1 MPNPDKIN
9 EVNELKELL
18 SSHNIQIITDHSG
31 LSVTEISELR
41 RELKEGGA
49 VMRVAKNRL
58 INIARAEADLIPI
71 EETLTG
77 PSSLV
82 LAVDDP
88 VNPAKTLKSFYD
100 KTNKP
105 KVKAILID
113 NKLLNLA
120 KFEELASLPGLDELR
135 AKVVSRLA
143 APLTGLVFT
152 CSGLLRGLA
161 VTLKAIADKRT
172 AQAQG

>member
-9 EVNELKELL
+9 EVKELKELL

-41 RELKEGGA
+41 RELRENGA
-49 VMRVAKNRL
+49 LMRVAKNRL
-58 INIARAEADLIPI
+58 VNLARSEAGLIAI

-82 LAVDDP
+82 LAVDNP

-100 KTNKP
+100 KTQKP
-105 KVKAILID
+105 KVKAILIND
-113 NKLLNLA
+113 KLLNLA
-120 KFEELASLPGLDELR
+120 KFEELASLPSLDELR
-135 AKVVSRLA
+135 AKVVGGLA

-161 VTLKAIADKRT
+161 VALKAIADK
-172 AQAQG
+172 APVESNG